1 MIWIVASQLM
11 GFCKRAE
18 HEKDAVAPAAPT
30 GSAEDLFGEKT
41 HTQEGGLIIIIIPTQ
56 EERKFE
62 LLAKGGRG

>member
-1 MIWIVASQLM
+1 M

-18 HEKDAVAPAAPT
+18 HEKDAVAPT